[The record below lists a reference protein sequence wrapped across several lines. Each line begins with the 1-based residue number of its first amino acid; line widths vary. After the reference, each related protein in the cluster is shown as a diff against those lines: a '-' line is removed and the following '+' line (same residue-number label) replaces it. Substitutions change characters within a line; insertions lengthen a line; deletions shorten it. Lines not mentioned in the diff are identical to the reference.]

1 MTCDIP
7 VVAHLLLY
15 KSGAPDSMWFFPLP
29 GKSATV
35 ENERDRPMCSS
46 ECECADIQKC
56 ASKFF
61 DLKEQ

>member
-1 MTCDIP
+1 MCGIT

-35 ENERDRPMCSS
+35 ENERDHSMCSLG
-46 ECECADIQKC
+46 CECGDVQKC

-61 DLKEQ
+61 YLKEQ